1 MLPLMSILQNTKEL
15 KETFMDLH
23 NQDKGSNLSPCLS
36 LFPLCYF
43 PLAQRS
49 FLSSFFLAALAFRD
63 TGIWMELH
71 VTSWAPMMKK
81 HRRQLTKPLMEERD
95 QTADVVEFVEILT
108 EADFVFAVL
117 FLFYCSFIAVLR
129 KINCRHSIHLLLLLR
144 SHIWVSLVSF
154 LLFFDWTMRLIFFS
168 FWTYY

>member
-1 MLPLMSILQNTKEL
+1 
-15 KETFMDLH
+15 
-23 NQDKGSNLSPCLS
+23 
-36 LFPLCYF
+36 
-43 PLAQRS
+43 
-49 FLSSFFLAALAFRD
+49 
-63 TGIWMELH
+63 
-71 VTSWAPMMKK
+71 MMKK
-81 HRRQLTKPLMEERD
+81 HRRQLNKPLMEERD

-117 FLFYCSFIAVLR
+117 FLFYCSFIVVLR

-168 FWTYY
+168 F